1 MVDFKDVFKSV
12 QSLGASSFTGKDKKI
27 WEMKQLNALGANL
40 RHKEKMPLKMW
51 MGVKKAREEREAR
64 KEAEEKAAGIIT
76 GKKPAS
82 SSSSGRAGRDEEDEF
97 EPRQPRDL
105 TPFNVRGPVMYVRG
119 GGAAPKEMQRES
131 DGGFGGRGGGRGGG
145 GRGGR
150 GRGGGGGGGRGGGFG
165 GGRGGGRGGFG
176 GGGRGR
182 GGSRGRGG
190 GGGRGRGGGR

>member
-82 SSSSGRAGRDEEDEF
+82 GSGSGRAGRDEEDEF

-119 GGAAPKEMQRES
+119 GGAAPKEMERES
-131 DGGFGGRGGGRGGG
+131 SGGFG

-150 GRGGGGGGGRGGGFG
+150 GRGGGFGGGFG

-190 GGGRGRGGGR
+190 GGGRGRGRGGGR